1 MLYVISVVLSQVDF
15 LELLKEITLASIES
29 AHIFFFIRHAEIFTI
44 SWRKYE
50 EE

>member
-1 MLYVISVVLSQVDF
+1 MLYMISVVYLQVDF
-15 LELLKEITLASIES
+15 FLTEITLASIES
-29 AHIFFFIRHAEIFTI
+29 AHIFSFVRHTEIFTI